1 MNCPQCQTVNR
12 PDAGFCG
19 SCGARLVPSA
29 APAEAGGYPPAPG
42 APFGYNPAE
51 APAGYAAPGGD
62 SAGSGYSAPGYQNT
76 PPGHGAASGQAPN
89 GYMQN
94 AYQPGAYQPGAY
106 QPGAYQPGG
115 SAQQRTSSTG
125 LPPVS
130 FDLTRLTTV
139 DKTVAVATF
148 VTMISLWLPWYTAT
162 YLGQSSGS
170 ISGTA
175 DHGWLW
181 LEFILAL
188 ALIAYLAARAAW
200 DALPFKLPLAHHRLL
215 IAGTGV
221 QLLLI
226 LIGFLAL
233 PSSDGIAGISIGWD
247 FGAFLGLIGA
257 VVAGGPVI
265 YPAVKA
271 SLDARR
277 KGTGPGAY

>member
-12 PDAGFCG
+12 ADAGFCG
-19 SCGARLVPSA
+19 SCGARLAPSA
-29 APAEAGGYPPAPG
+29 APAGAGGHPPPPG
-42 APFGYNPAE
+42 APFGYNPAG
-51 APAGYAAPGGD
+51 APTGYDAPDGD

-76 PPGHGAASGQAPN
+76 PPGHGSASGQAPN

-94 AYQPGAYQPGAY
+94 TYQH
-106 QPGAYQPGG
+106 GAYQPGG
-115 SAQQRTSSTG
+115 SSQQRTSSTG

-148 VTMISLWLPWYTAT
+148 VTMISLWLPWYSAS
-162 YLGQSSGS
+162 YLGQPSGS

-200 DALPFKLPLAHHRLL
+200 AALPFKLPLAHHRLL
-215 IAGTGV
+215 IAGTGA

-247 FGAFLGLIGA
+247 FGSFLALIGA
-257 VVAGGPVI
+257 IVAGGPVI
-265 YPAVKA
+265 YPAVKEY
-271 SLDARR
+271 LDARR
-277 KGTGPGAY
+277 KGAGPGTY